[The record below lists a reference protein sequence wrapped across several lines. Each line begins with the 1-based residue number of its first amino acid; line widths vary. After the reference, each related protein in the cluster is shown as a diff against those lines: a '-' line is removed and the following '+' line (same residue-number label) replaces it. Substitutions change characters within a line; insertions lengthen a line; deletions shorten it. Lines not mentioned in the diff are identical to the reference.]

1 MYLWGGKGAILW
13 RYYCVSCHLSVFE
26 VGLDIY
32 LCDKS
37 LRNKNVFAA
46 KVNISGRYLIVCDG
60 DWAIVI
66 ADIPVEN
73 AFCYCGKNRYSCRWQ
88 GYVDS
93 VGRYDQG
100 GRSGSMSRECMSWW
114 EVGYD

>member
-1 MYLWGGKGAILW
+1 VNMNE
-13 RYYCVSCHLSVFE
+13 RYW
-26 VGLDIY
+26 
-32 LCDKS
+32 
-37 LRNKNVFAA
+37 
-46 KVNISGRYLIVCDG
+46 IVCDG

-73 AFCYCGKNRYSCRWQ
+73 TVCYCVKSHYNCRWP

-100 GRSGSMSRECMSWW
+100 GRSGSMSRECMCWGNVWYESKWNNW
-114 EVGYD
+114 VSVGNGSVLRGVSR

>member
-1 MYLWGGKGAILW
+1 MNE
-13 RYYCVSCHLSVFE
+13 RYW
-26 VGLDIY
+26 
-32 LCDKS
+32 
-37 LRNKNVFAA
+37 
-46 KVNISGRYLIVCDG
+46 IVCDG

-73 AFCYCGKNRYSCRWQ
+73 TVCYCVKSHYNCRWQ

-114 EVGYD
+114 EVGYDQARKGQEFGVSGSAVGWLQRQMYWRDADQAVEWMWRVVEYE